1 MRKFGVKSP
10 CVNLSNLKTFFDPN
24 PIKIQSPDAIFYP
37 ATKPIINQALRK
49 LPMNL
54 YIWPSPFSPKNWKVG
69 ITPPDK
75 AGHQTWRSIILWNMT
90 MMSDYWINVYFVLQY
105 LLCLSFIKF
114 LHVFRKYFESILKRE
129 GAWPSWKPFGQ
140 HGHTVGQIRQKC
152 KETSNLIWLS

>member
-1 MRKFGVKSP
+1 MGNFGVVKSP

-49 LPMNL
+49 LPMNQ
-54 YIWPSPFSPKNWKVG
+54 YIWPSPFSKKIEKWALL
-69 ITPPDK
+69 TPPDK

-105 LLCLSFIKF
+105 LLCLSLI
-114 LHVFRKYFESILKRE
+114 KYFDILNLGQRGTQTRKELLLLICQFHLLVRE
-129 GAWPSWKPFGQ
+129 NCMYFFKM
-140 HGHTVGQIRQKC
+140 K
-152 KETSNLIWLS
+152 